1 MKKIKL
7 LALVALLFSLTGCNK
22 NSEEI
27 LRIAASPTPHAEL
40 LYSLQKEAKSLGLYL
55 KILPVD
61 DYRVPNRLL
70 LDKQIE
76 ANYFQHE
83 DFLKDECS
91 RYHCEGKLVVLAKV
105 HLEPMGLYSN
115 KIQSLEELKNK
126 KQLRIAVPVDRT
138 NEQRALDLLR
148 DCGLI
153 AYNEVSHLDM
163 TAKDVCSCGDRKVVI
178 IEIAAPLLVSSL
190 PDVDAAV
197 IPGNFAIAAGFYP
210 HKNSLFLE
218 DVRTS
223 KYTNVVVV
231 RAEDVNDSRMQKL
244 RQLFESD
251 SVKDFFDTKYKESFL
266 LQ

>member
-1 MKKIKL
+1 MKKTNL
-7 LALVALLFSLTGCNK
+7 LVLFAVLVSLTGCNK
-22 NSEEI
+22 GSEEV

-55 KILPVD
+55 KILPID

-83 DFLKDECS
+83 DFLKDECL
-91 RYHCEGKLVVLAKV
+91 RYQCEGKLVVLAKV

-115 KIQSLEELKNK
+115 KIQSFEELKSR

-153 AYNEVSHLDM
+153 AYKEASHLDI
-163 TAKDVCSCGDRKVVI
+163 TAKDVCGCGNRKVII
-178 IEIAAPLLVSSL
+178 IEIAAPLLASSL

-210 HKNSLFLE
+210 HKNSLCLE
-218 DVRTS
+218 DMQTS
-223 KYTNVVVV
+223 KYTNIVVV
-231 RAEDVNDSRMQKL
+231 RAEDVDNPQIQKL
-244 RQLFESD
+244 RQLFQSD